1 MNMKQQEYLVVSRT
15 AESLRYLKTEKK
27 CITFT
32 NLRSVLTFRTIVL
45 TGGRVKKALKR
56 WQDGKELGT
65 VVQPTLSTSMRLKIR
80 KWVDTNGG

>member
-1 MNMKQQEYLVVSRT
+1 MHH
-15 AESLRYLKTEKK
+15 
-27 CITFT
+27 IT

-65 VVQPTLSTSMRLKIR
+65 VV
-80 KWVDTNGG
+80 